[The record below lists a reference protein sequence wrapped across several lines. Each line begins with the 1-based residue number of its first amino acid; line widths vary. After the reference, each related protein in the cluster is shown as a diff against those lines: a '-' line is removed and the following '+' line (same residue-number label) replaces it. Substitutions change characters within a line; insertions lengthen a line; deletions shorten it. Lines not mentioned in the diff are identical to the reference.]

1 METDKDGASPPLY
14 GENHLRAIMRAPL
27 PFIKEG
33 CCRLASGF
41 NVPDG
46 IGEEEVFERFCKNIF
61 DSRFPGKES
70 GNEAGVSQWMDV
82 KPVAMDMDF

>member
-1 METDKDGASPPLY
+1 MV
-14 GENHLRAIMRAPL
+14 RVIMRAPL

-41 NVPDG
+41 NVPNG
-46 IGEEEVFERFCKNIF
+46 IGEEEVFERFCKDIF

-70 GNEAGVSQWMDV
+70 GNETGVSQLMDV
-82 KPVAMDMDF
+82 KPVAMDMDKGIGFLNEVLYKIAY